1 VRVGAAPDNSGRT
14 ALIQAALQHRTR
26 RRLRT
31 FRRSWKALIGTTI
44 LVVIVLAAVL
54 APYVAPHDPLDQ
66 RILDR
71 LKPPVFAGGSSQY
84 LLGTDA
90 VGRDVLSRII
100 FGSRVSLAVGLS
112 AAIIGGVLGLTLGLI
127 SGYYGATADMI
138 IMRVAD
144 LQLAI
149 PFLVLAIAIITALQ
163 PGLLSIVL
171 VLGLSSWVTYARV
184 ARGQVLSTRHR
195 DFVEAAR
202 ALGGSEARVLLR
214 HVLPNIIAPVIVVA
228 TLEVGRMILAEA
240 ALSFLGL
247 GVQPPA
253 PTWGGITAD
262 GRDYLGTAWWISTL
276 PGIAILLTVMAI
288 NFFGD
293 WLRDV
298 LDPTTVL

>member
-1 VRVGAAPDNSGRT
+1 MSTLFGAAERSVVKQPATLRRAT
-14 ALIQAALQHRTR
+14 
-26 RRLRT
+26 RRLRSVW
-31 FRRSWKALIGTTI
+31 RSWKALIGI
-44 LVVIVLAAVL
+44 GVLALIVGSAVL

-66 RILDR
+66 RILER
-71 LKPPVFAGGSSQY
+71 LQPPSFAGGHSQY

-90 VGRDVLSRII
+90 VGRDLLSRII
-100 FGSRVSLAVGLS
+100 YGGRISLIVGLS
-112 AAIIGGVLGLTLGLI
+112 AVSIGGALGLTLGLL
-127 SGYYGATADMI
+127 SGYSGAAADMI

-149 PFLVLAIAIITALQ
+149 PFLVLALAIITVLRS
-163 PGLLSIVL
+163 GLLSIVL

-184 ARGQVLSTRHR
+184 ARGQVLSTRKR

-202 ALGGSEARVLLR
+202 ALGGSEARVLVR

-228 TLEVGRMILAEA
+228 TLEIGRMILAEA

-253 PTWGGITAD
+253 ATWGGITAD

-276 PGIAILLTVMAI
+276 PGVAILLTVMAI
-288 NFFGD
+288 NFVGD

-298 LDPTTVL
+298 LDPTTTV

>member
-1 VRVGAAPDNSGRT
+1 MRPPPRNRT
-14 ALIQAALQHRTR
+14 H
-26 RRLRT
+26 RRLRS
-31 FRRSWKALIGTTI
+31 FRRSWKAIIGTTI
-44 LVVIVLAAVL
+44 MALIALAVVL
-54 APYVAPHDPLDQ
+54 APRLAPYGPLDQ
-66 RILDR
+66 HIVDR
-71 LKPPVFAGGSSQY
+71 LKPPAFAGGSLQY
-84 LLGTDA
+84 VLGTDP

-100 FGSRVSLAVGLS
+100 FGSRVSIAVGLS
-112 AAIIGGVLGLTLGLI
+112 AVLIGGSLGLTLGMI
-127 SGYYGATADMI
+127 SGYYGSTADMV
-138 IMRVAD
+138 IMRIAD

-149 PFLVLAIAIITALQ
+149 PFLVLAIAIITVLK

-184 ARGQVLSTRHR
+184 ARGQVLSVRQR

-214 HVLPNIIAPVIVVA
+214 HMLPNVIAPVIVVA

-247 GVQPPA
+247 GIQPPA

-276 PGIAILLTVMAI
+276 PGIAILLTVVAI
-288 NFFGD
+288 NFVGD

-298 LDPTTVL
+298 LDPTVTL

>member
-1 VRVGAAPDNSGRT
+1 VL
-14 ALIQAALQHRTR
+14 ALIVG
-26 RRLRT
+26 
-31 FRRSWKALIGTTI
+31 S
-44 LVVIVLAAVL
+44 AVL
-54 APYVAPHDPLDQ
+54 APFVAPHDPLDQ

-71 LKPPVFAGGSSQY
+71 LKPPALAGGWSGY

-90 VGRDVLSRII
+90 VGRDMLSRII
-100 FGSRVSLAVGLS
+100 YGGRISLIVGLS
-112 AAIIGGVLGLTLGLI
+112 AVMIGGAIGLTLGLL
-127 SGYYGATADMI
+127 SGYYGAAVDML

-149 PFLVLAIAIITALQ
+149 PFLVLAIAIITALRS
-163 PGLLSIVL
+163 GLLSIVL

-184 ARGQVLSTRHR
+184 ARGQVLATRQR

-202 ALGGSEARVLLR
+202 ALGGSEARVVMR

-228 TLEVGRMILAEA
+228 TLEIGRMILAEA

-276 PGIAILLTVMAI
+276 PGVAILLTVMAI
-288 NFFGD
+288 NFVGD

-298 LDPTTVL
+298 LDPTTTL

>member
-1 VRVGAAPDNSGRT
+1 MMRPGVP
-14 ALIQAALQHRTR
+14 HRTR
-26 RRLRT
+26 QRLRS
-31 FRRSWKALIGTTI
+31 FRRSWKAIVGTAI
-44 LVVIVLAAVL
+44 LVLIALAVVL
-54 APYVAPHDPLDQ
+54 APRLAPYGPLDQ
-66 RILDR
+66 HIVDR
-71 LKPPVFAGGSSQY
+71 LKPPVFAGGSMRY
-84 LLGTDA
+84 ILGTDP

-100 FGSRVSLAVGLS
+100 FGSRVSIAVGLS
-112 AAIIGGVLGLTLGLI
+112 AVLIGGSLGLTLGMI
-127 SGYYGATADMI
+127 SGYYGSTADMV
-138 IMRVAD
+138 IMRIAD

-149 PFLVLAIAIITALQ
+149 PFLVLAIAIITVLK

-184 ARGQVLSTRHR
+184 ARGQVLSVRQR

-214 HVLPNIIAPVIVVA
+214 HMLPNVIAPVIVVA

-247 GVQPPA
+247 GIQPPA

-262 GRDYLGTAWWISTL
+262 GRDWLGTAWWISTL

-288 NFFGD
+288 NFVGD

-298 LDPTTVL
+298 LDPTVTL

>member
-1 VRVGAAPDNSGRT
+1 MTGATGAAGRSAIIQPVPPRR
-14 ALIQAALQHRTR
+14 AL
-26 RRLRT
+26 RRLRS
-31 FRRSWKALIGTTI
+31 FVRSWKAVIGTAILI
-44 LVVIVLAAVL
+44 LVVGSALL

-66 RILDR
+66 RILER
-71 LKPPVFAGGSSQY
+71 LKPPVFAGGSSTHP
-84 LLGTDA
+84 LGTDA
-90 VGRDVLSRII
+90 IGRDVLSRII
-100 FGSRVSLAVGLS
+100 FGGRVSLAVGLS
-112 AAIIGGVLGLTLGLI
+112 AVIIGGVLGLTLGLL
-127 SGYYGATADMI
+127 SGYYGSTADMI

-149 PFLVLAIAIITALQ
+149 PFLVLAIAVITVLQ
-163 PGLLSIVL
+163 PGLFSIVL

-184 ARGQVLSTRHR
+184 ARGQVLSTRRR

-202 ALGGSEARVLLR
+202 ALGGSEARVLVR

-228 TLEVGRMILAEA
+228 TLEVGRMMLAEA

-253 PTWGGITAD
+253 PTWGGITSD

-276 PGIAILLTVMAI
+276 PGVAILLTVMAI
-288 NFFGD
+288 NFVGD

-298 LDPTTVL
+298 LDPTTAV

>member
-1 VRVGAAPDNSGRT
+1 MVGSVIL
-14 ALIQAALQHRTR
+14 ALIAL
-26 RRLRT
+26 
-31 FRRSWKALIGTTI
+31 A
-44 LVVIVLAAVL
+44 VLFAPRL
-54 APYVAPHDPLDQ
+54 APYDPLDQ
-66 RILDR
+66 HIFDR
-71 LKPPVFAGGSSQY
+71 LKPPAFAGGSLRY
-84 LLGTDA
+84 VLGTDP

-100 FGSRVSLAVGLS
+100 FGSRVSIAVGLS
-112 AAIIGGVLGLTLGLI
+112 AVLIGGSLGLTLGLV
-127 SGYYGATADMI
+127 SGYYGSTADMV
-138 IMRVAD
+138 IMRIAD

-149 PFLVLAIAIITALQ
+149 PFLVLAIAIITVLK

-184 ARGQVLSTRHR
+184 ARGQVLSVRRR

-214 HVLPNIIAPVIVVA
+214 HLLPNVVAPVIVVA

-247 GVQPPA
+247 GIQPPA

-262 GRDYLGTAWWISTL
+262 GRDWLGTAWWISTL

-288 NFFGD
+288 NFVGD

-298 LDPTTVL
+298 LDPTVTL

>member
-1 VRVGAAPDNSGRT
+1 MVGIVILAFIALAVVFAPR
-14 ALIQAALQHRTR
+14 
-26 RRLRT
+26 
-31 FRRSWKALIGTTI
+31 
-44 LVVIVLAAVL
+44 L
-54 APYVAPHDPLDQ
+54 APYGPLEQ
-66 RILDR
+66 HIVDR
-71 LKPPVFAGGSSQY
+71 LKPPVFAGGSLRY
-84 LLGTDA
+84 VLGTDPI
-90 VGRDVLSRII
+90 GRDILSRII
-100 FGSRVSLAVGLS
+100 FGSRVSIAVGLS
-112 AAIIGGVLGLTLGLI
+112 AVLIGGSLGLTLGMV
-127 SGYYGATADMI
+127 SGYYGSTADMV

-149 PFLVLAIAIITALQ
+149 PFLVLAIAVITVLK

-184 ARGQVLSTRHR
+184 ARGQVLSVRQR

-214 HVLPNIIAPVIVVA
+214 HMLPNVIAPVIVVA

-247 GVQPPA
+247 GIQPPA

-276 PGIAILLTVMAI
+276 PGIAILLTVVAI
-288 NFFGD
+288 NFVGD

-298 LDPTTVL
+298 LDPTVTL

>member
-1 VRVGAAPDNSGRT
+1 M
-14 ALIQAALQHRTR
+14 QAEEARIFGPGVEHRAR
-26 RRLRT
+26 RRLRS
-31 FRRSWKALIGTTI
+31 FRRSWKALIGGTI
-44 LVVIVLAAVL
+44 LLVVVLAATL
-54 APYVAPHDPLDQ
+54 APYVSPYNPLDQ

-71 LKPPVFAGGSSQY
+71 LKPPAFAGGTRAY
-84 LLGTDA
+84 PLGTDPI
-90 VGRDVLSRII
+90 GRDVLSRII
-100 FGSRVSLAVGLS
+100 HGSRVSLAVGLS
-112 AAIIGGVLGLTLGLI
+112 AVLIGGSLGLTLGLL
-127 SGYYGATADMI
+127 SGYYGARLDMV
-138 IMRVAD
+138 IMRIAD

-149 PFLVLAIAIITALQ
+149 PFLVLAIAIITVLQ

-184 ARGQVLSTRHR
+184 ARGQVLSVRGR
-195 DFVEAAR
+195 DFVEASR
-202 ALGGSEARVLLR
+202 AMGGSEWRVMLR

-247 GVQPPA
+247 GIQPPA

-288 NFFGD
+288 NFVGD

-298 LDPTTVL
+298 LDPTVIL

>member
-1 VRVGAAPDNSGRT
+1 MRRREPSRTSAVDNTRVPVT
-14 ALIQAALQHRTR
+14 QHRTR
-26 RRLRT
+26 MRLRS
-31 FRRSWKALIGTTI
+31 FRRSWKALVGTTI
-44 LVVIVLAAVL
+44 LLGIVLAAALAPHL
-54 APYVAPHDPLDQ
+54 APYGPLEQ

-71 LKPPVFAGGSSQY
+71 LKPPVFAGGTSQY
-84 LLGTDA
+84 PLGTDP

-112 AAIIGGVLGLTLGLI
+112 AVLIGGSLGLTLGLI
-127 SGYYGATADMI
+127 SGHYGSTADMV

-149 PFLVLAIAIITALQ
+149 PFLVLAIAIITVLK

-184 ARGQVLSTRHR
+184 ARGQVLSVGRR

-214 HVLPNIIAPVIVVA
+214 HVLPNVIAPVIVVA

-247 GVQPPA
+247 GIQPPA

-288 NFFGD
+288 NFVGD

-298 LDPTTVL
+298 LDPTITL

>member
-1 VRVGAAPDNSGRT
+1 MRSGAAPDNSGHT
-14 ALIQAALQHRTR
+14 SLIQAAPQHRTR

-31 FRRSWKALIGTTI
+31 FRRSWKALIGAAI
-44 LVVIVLAAVL
+44 LAVIVLAAVL

-71 LKPPVFAGGSSQY
+71 LQPPVFAGGSSQY

-127 SGYYGATADMI
+127 SGYHGATADMI

-149 PFLVLAIAIITALQ
+149 PFLVLAIAIITVLQ

-214 HVLPNIIAPVIVVA
+214 HMLPNIIAPVIVVA

-298 LDPTTVL
+298 LDPTTAL